1 MSHIESL
8 ETAELTSLKTFNLNT
23 SEETRSDEM
32 DEITLK
38 NSPSQS
44 QLNIEQLTSTYLPT
58 CDSLLDSKNLSNLF
72 KLISLIA
79 VPSSIENNQHNK
91 TRYESIGLDLKEPDS
106 NSHGDLIDQIGDLR
120 NDFSRLRLDLVLNE
134 VKLELGHLVD
144 QLKSTLIDEF
154 ASKLTKLSYEL
165 SILNAK
171 LASMECKLVI
181 RETNESNSQ
190 QEPVKRGIKIFRDSK
205 IHTNLKKIYNIYFI
219 F

>member
-32 DEITLK
+32 EEITLK

-58 CDSLLDSKNLSNLF
+58 CDSLLDSKHLSNLF

-91 TRYESIGLDLKEPDS
+91 TRYESIGLDLRAPDS
-106 NSHGDLIDQIGDLR
+106 NSHSDLIDQIGDLR
-120 NDFSRLRLDLVLNE
+120 NDFSRLRFDLVLNE

-154 ASKLTKLSYEL
+154 ESKLTKLSYEL

-190 QEPVKRGIKIFRDSK
+190 KEPVKRGIEILRNSK
-205 IHTNLKKIYNIYFI
+205 IHTN
-219 F
+219 